1 MSTMKS
7 GSFLIPAS
15 LIILTVTTL
24 IVVGCSKNS
33 SGKPKL
39 SLTSITTTVQLN
51 DSLVATFKFS
61 GGSVSGGYFYSIRT
75 RLNQQPQLDSTIDT
89 ISNPIPIYSATSGE
103 YRYALAQ
110 NTSAVSSGSPG
121 PPDTLKWQFYT
132 LTADSVSSDTV
143 TSPVVIVINQ

>member
-1 MSTMKS
+1 MKS
-7 GSFLIPAS
+7 GSFLIPAT

-61 GGSVSGGYFYSIRT
+61 GGSVSGGTFYSIRN
-75 RLNQQPQLDSTIDT
+75 RLNQQPQLNPTTDT
-89 ISNPIPIYSATSGE
+89 IPNGIPIYSATSGE

>member
-1 MSTMKS
+1 MKP

-15 LIILTVTTL
+15 LIVLAVTTL

-39 SLTSITTTVQLN
+39 SLASITTTVQLN

-61 GGSVSGGYFYSIRT
+61 GASVSGGTFVSIRT
-75 RLNQQPQLDSTIDT
+75 RLNQQPPQIPPLDT
-89 ISNPIPIYSATSGE
+89 ISSAIPTYSAASGE
-103 YRYALAQ
+103 YRYSLSQ
-110 NTSAVSSGSPG
+110 NTNAVSSGSPG
-121 PPDTLKWQFYT
+121 PPDTLKFQYFT
-132 LTADSVSSDTV
+132 LTADSISSDTV

>member
-1 MSTMKS
+1 MSIMKP

-15 LIILTVTTL
+15 LIVLAVTTL

-39 SLTSITTTVQLN
+39 SLASITTTVQLN

-61 GGSVSGGYFYSIRT
+61 GASVSGGTFVSIRT
-75 RLNQQPQLDSTIDT
+75 RLNQQPPQIPPVDT
-89 ISNPIPIYSATSGE
+89 LPNPIPTYQANSGE

-110 NTSAVSSGSPG
+110 NTNALSSGG
-121 PPDTLKWQFYT
+121 PQPDTLVFQFFT

-143 TSPVVIVINQ
+143 TSPKIIILNQ